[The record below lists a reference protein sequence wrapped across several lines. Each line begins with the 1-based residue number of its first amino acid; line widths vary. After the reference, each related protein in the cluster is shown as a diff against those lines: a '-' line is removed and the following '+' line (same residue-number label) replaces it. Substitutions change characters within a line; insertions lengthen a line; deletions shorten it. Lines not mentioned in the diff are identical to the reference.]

1 MYNIC
6 LIFTGRK
13 GYGSR
18 QASKSCRRGSI
29 PRRPA
34 MYDDY
39 PFYTL
44 IFTANDSK
52 GFITLT
58 LLEDENHPI
67 PIAMFPFQQKETAEF
82 IL

>member
-1 MYNIC
+1 
-6 LIFTGRK
+6 
-13 GYGSR
+13 
-18 QASKSCRRGSI
+18 
-29 PRRPA
+29 